1 MKRTI
6 LLCLLLL
13 TVSAVCGQKPQL
25 RYTQASELNVIGRA
39 GAVEHPYQRV
49 DVAQYPELTATE
61 SALLRQPAGM
71 AVVFRTDSPI
81 VTVRTKYRKKYNG
94 TNSTLISGAG
104 FDLYIRRDGAWLYAG
119 SQVQKNTAP
128 DLTPVTLVRQMDATM
143 KECLLYLPLFSELE
157 TLEIGTEQGSTLE
170 AMENP
175 FRRRIVYFG
184 SSLTHGS
191 GTSRAGMTVPAQLAR
206 NSGLYFINLGVSGN
220 SKLQPVF
227 ADILAGSDAE
237 ALVVDGFSNPQAEEI
252 ESRLFP
258 FIDRIRAVRPDV
270 PIVFVRTVYREG
282 CNFDRVKRAH
292 FGDRDARAARMARLA
307 TQRYDDV
314 YFLDMPDP
322 TGTDHITS
330 TDGTHPSDLGYW
342 RWAECMQSPLT
353 EILARYGIE

>member
-1 MKRTI
+1 M
-6 LLCLLLL
+6 
-13 TVSAVCGQKPQL
+13 
-25 RYTQASELNVIGRA
+25 
-39 GAVEHPYQRV
+39 
-49 DVAQYPELTATE
+49 
-61 SALLRQPAGM
+61 
-71 AVVFRTDSPI
+71 
-81 VTVRTKYRKKYNG
+81 
-94 TNSTLISGAG
+94 
-104 FDLYIRRDGAWLYAG
+104 
-119 SQVQKNTAP
+119 QKNTAP

-206 NSGLYFINLGVSGN
+206 NTGLYFIHLGVSGN

-227 ADILAGSDAE
+227 ADILARSDAE

-252 ESRLFP
+252 EARLFP

-292 FGDRDARAARMARLA
+292 FEDRDARAARMARLA